1 VEKQLKANGTGYL
14 VGSGLT
20 LADIAYYSFM
30 SMAIERFVGENIL
43 ADAPMLKAL
52 VDKVGNIPNIKK
64 YVDSRP
70 KTIL

>member
-1 VEKQLKANGTGYL
+1 MLQILLSENIFLQ
-14 VGSGLT
+14 LT
-20 LADIAYYSFM
+20 LADIAYYNYM
-30 SMAIERFVGENIL
+30 SMAVELFFGESL
-43 ADAPMLKAL
+43 LVDAPMLKAL